1 MDNKE
6 IAQLEAQH
14 RKNWKVF
21 REEVIR
27 LTSLLEQALGSKS
40 VEEKFTAQPEPM
52 LINLQ
57 NLEAYEVSFE
67 SQPAMY
73 SQIAQPA
80 YPIQVSSNIDF
91 TMKKSQKN

>member
-1 MDNKE
+1 
-6 IAQLEAQH
+6 LEAQH

-52 LINLQ
+52 LINL
-57 NLEAYEVSFE
+57 
-67 SQPAMY
+67 
-73 SQIAQPA
+73 
-80 YPIQVSSNIDF
+80 
-91 TMKKSQKN
+91 